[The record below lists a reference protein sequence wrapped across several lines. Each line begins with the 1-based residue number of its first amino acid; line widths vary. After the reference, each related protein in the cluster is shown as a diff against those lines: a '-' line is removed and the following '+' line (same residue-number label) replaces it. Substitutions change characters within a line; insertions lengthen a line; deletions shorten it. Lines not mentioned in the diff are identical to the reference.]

1 MPQPGGQA
9 FAVRPARFSGKW
21 LCQNGPQEKEQQDM
35 IKINRIAITAALV
48 IGATAL
54 AAQGSSSNKLRA
66 DTDYQSNFKG
76 PDHDPVTRNPR
87 SSNWPGLPE
96 RQGGRS
102 YSKLIYTTSGVRER
116 NAESGRR

>member
-1 MPQPGGQA
+1 MT
-9 FAVRPARFSGKW
+9 RMNS
-21 LCQNGPQEKEQQDM
+21 
-35 IKINRIAITAALV
+35 LV
-48 IGATAL
+48 MATAMVF
-54 AAQGSSSNKLRA
+54 AATAVSAGSDGNKLRS
-66 DTDYQSNFKG
+66 DTDYPSNFTG
-76 PDHDPVTRNPR
+76 PDHDPVTQNPN

>member
-1 MPQPGGQA
+1 M
-9 FAVRPARFSGKW
+9 VFS
-21 LCQNGPQEKEQQDM
+21 
-35 IKINRIAITAALV
+35 
-48 IGATAL
+48 ATAL
-54 AAQGSSSNKLRA
+54 AAESTSTKLRS
-66 DTDYQSNFKG
+66 DTDYASNFKG
-76 PDHDPVTRNPR
+76 PDHDPVTKNAR

>member
-1 MPQPGGQA
+1 MTRMNNFVMAGA
-9 FAVRPARFSGKW
+9 MVFA
-21 LCQNGPQEKEQQDM
+21 
-35 IKINRIAITAALV
+35 
-48 IGATAL
+48 ATAIS
-54 AAQGSSSNKLRA
+54 AAPDSSKLRS
-66 DTDYQSNFKG
+66 DTDYPSNFTA
-76 PDHDPVTRNPR
+76 PDHDPVTKNPR